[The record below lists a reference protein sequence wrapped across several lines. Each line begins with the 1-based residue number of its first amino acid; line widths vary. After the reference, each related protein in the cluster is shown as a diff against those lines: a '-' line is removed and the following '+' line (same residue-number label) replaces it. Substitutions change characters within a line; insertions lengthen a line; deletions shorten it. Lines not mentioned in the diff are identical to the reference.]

1 MMLVR
6 GIVGAIGALAA
17 GGAWAQAYPTK
28 PVRLVVGFSAGG
40 AADVTAR
47 LVGQRLTRDTGQ
59 QVVIENRT
67 GASGLLANRLVAAAA
82 PDGYTLVMVS
92 SAAAI
97 MPALR
102 TDLGYDVE
110 RDLAPVALAVKSS
123 HVLLSHP
130 SVPVRRLPDLVALAR
145 ANPGKLSYGSSGIG
159 SANHMAGE
167 LLNLLA
173 KVNIKHVPYKGGADN
188 VIAAVSGE
196 TELTYGSL
204 VASTAFIRSGK
215 LRALGVTG
223 LQRATLIPQV
233 PTLAEA
239 GLPGYE
245 STAWYGVLA
254 PAGVP
259 RPIIGQLNAL
269 IVRAGQSGELKEAY
283 AKQGLDPQPHTP
295 EEFGEYIRTEIA
307 KNVDLVKRA
316 NLKPE

>member
-1 MMLVR
+1 MV
-6 GIVGAIGALAA
+6 AIGGFGALAA
-17 GGAWAQAYPTK
+17 LMAGDAGAQSYPVK

-59 QVVIENRT
+59 QVVVENRT

-102 TDLGYDVE
+102 SDLGYDVE

-130 SVPVRRLPDLVALAR
+130 SVPVQRLPDLVALAR

-173 KVNIKHVPYKGGADN
+173 KVSIKHIPYKGGAEN
-188 VIAAVSGE
+188 VVAAVSGE

-223 LQRATLIPQV
+223 SQRSTLLPQV

-239 GLPGYE
+239 GLAGYE
-245 STAWYGVLA
+245 STAWYGILA

-259 RPIIGQLNAL
+259 RTLVGQLNGL
-269 IVRAGQSGELKEAY
+269 IVKAGQSSELKDAY

-295 EEFGEYIRTEIA
+295 EEFGDYIRAEIA